1 MNSLMVSSNDCV
13 VTLGLEWGPEWGPTK
28 MMMLSE
34 SSIHDFD
41 MLEEILEDIDFEH
54 EELLLGLWVG
64 SASRRN

>member
-13 VTLGLEWGPEWGPTK
+13 VTLGLEWGPTK

>member
-13 VTLGLEWGPEWGPTK
+13 VTLGLEWGPIK